1 MHDQEVG
8 VVYIELNR
16 LEEILDRL
24 LLRAVA
30 IDEVFACAAE
40 YDLPRD
46 RYLAIFFE
54 PNRGL
59 FLIPIV
65 EDNCNASFSDTSL
78 ASFVDQVLVIDL
90 VSVGDPERAQKDYR
104 IYLYILSPHSAHACD
119 T

>member
-1 MHDQEVG
+1 MHDQEVRI
-8 VVYIELNR
+8 VYIELNR
-16 LEEILDRL
+16 LEEILNRL
-24 LLRAVA
+24 LLRTVA
-30 IDEVFACAAE
+30 IYEVFACAAE
-40 YDLPRD
+40 YDLARD

-54 PNRGL
+54 PNGRF

-90 VSVGDPERAQKDYR
+90 VSVEDPETAQKYYR

>member
-8 VVYIELNR
+8 VVYVELNG

-24 LLRAVA
+24 LLRTVA

-40 YDLPRD
+40 YDLARD
-46 RYLAIFFE
+46 RYLTIFFE
-54 PNRGL
+54 PNGRL

-65 EDNCNASFSDTSL
+65 EDNCNASFSDTGL

-90 VSVGDPERAQKDYR
+90 VLFGGLERGAKKLLNLPVCSEPSQCSC
-104 IYLYILSPHSAHACD
+104 L
-119 T
+119 